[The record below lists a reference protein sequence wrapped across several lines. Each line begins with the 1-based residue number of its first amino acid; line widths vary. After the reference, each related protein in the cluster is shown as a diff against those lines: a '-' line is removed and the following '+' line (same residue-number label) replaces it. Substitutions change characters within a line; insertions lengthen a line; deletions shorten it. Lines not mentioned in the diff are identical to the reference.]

1 MNELKSRFQNFLNV
15 GPFPLTC
22 PPRFSAADEYG
33 CLEWLDKHQAASV
46 AYISF
51 GSMMTPPPHELAALA
66 EALEAT
72 GFPFLWSFRGH
83 AKENLPKGF
92 LEWTSKNGKLVP
104 WAPQMLV
111 LRHRSVGVFVT
122 HCGWNSVLE
131 TIVAGVPMI
140 CRPIIGDQKLNAKI
154 VVVEWGMGV
163 EIEGEVFTK
172 DAVVKALVLTL
183 SSEQGKRMRGKAEAL
198 RELAMK
204 AVVVPNGS
212 SNENFTTL
220 VQIVAK
226 STISHIA

>member
-1 MNELKSRFQNFLNV
+1 MGSPNACLATSFSWSVCDALWMELGFGNYRSRCANDL
-15 GPFPLTC
+15 
-22 PPRFSAADEYG
+22 
-33 CLEWLDKHQAASV
+33 QAN
-46 AYISF
+46 YWR
-51 GSMMTPPPHELAALA
+51 PEA
-66 EALEAT
+66 ERED
-72 GFPFLWSFRGH
+72 
-83 AKENLPKGF
+83 
-92 LEWTSKNGKLVP
+92 
-104 WAPQMLV
+104 
-111 LRHRSVGVFVT
+111 RSG
-122 HCGWNSVLE
+122 
-131 TIVAGVPMI
+131 
-140 CRPIIGDQKLNAKI
+140 R
-154 VVVEWGMGV
+154 MGV

>member
-1 MNELKSRFQNFLNV
+1 
-15 GPFPLTC
+15 
-22 PPRFSAADEYG
+22 
-33 CLEWLDKHQAASV
+33 V